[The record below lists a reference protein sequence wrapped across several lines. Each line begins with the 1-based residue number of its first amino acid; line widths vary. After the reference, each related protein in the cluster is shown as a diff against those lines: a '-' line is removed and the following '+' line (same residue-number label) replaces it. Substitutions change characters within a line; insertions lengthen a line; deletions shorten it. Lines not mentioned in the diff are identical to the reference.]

1 MDINNIKPVGA
12 PVLKPGNE
20 PGAPAGGPSEAGQ
33 GGQVSLP
40 GQVKLEPAIQPKE
53 VREEDLKA
61 VMDKMNQTAQ
71 IFDRSLKFQIHE
83 ETNTMMVA
91 VVDTNSNK
99 VIREIPPK
107 EILDMFARMQDYLGL
122 IFDKKV

>member
-1 MDINNIKPVGA
+1 MDINSVKPVSPQVPKPASTPSSGVESHGDTAHA
-12 PVLKPGNE
+12 P
-20 PGAPAGGPSEAGQ
+20 
-33 GGQVSLP
+33 LP
-40 GQVKLEPAIQPKE
+40 GQVNSEVAAQPQDI
-53 VREEDLKA
+53 RERDLKDA
-61 VMDKMNQTAQ
+61 VDKMSQTAQ

-91 VVDTNSNK
+91 VVDTNTNK

-122 IFDKKV
+122 IFDKKA

>member
-1 MDINNIKPVGA
+1 MDINSVKPVG
-12 PVLKPGNE
+12 PQVPKTGLE
-20 PGAPAGGPSEAGQ
+20 PGTPPGTPVEGL
-33 GGQVSLP
+33 QVQLP
-40 GQVKLEPAIQPKE
+40 GQGAGDAVSGRESSQPRLEE
-53 VREEDLKA
+53 A
-61 VMDKMNQTAQ
+61 VEKMNQTAQ

-91 VVDTNSNK
+91 VVDTNTNK

-122 IFDKKV
+122 IFDKKA